1 MLTAESGSNSGVVGT
16 PTPIRLARRRRS
28 PRPLPLSRF
37 KVTACIAEHVGD
49 RTDQQDRVA
58 LLTSRRNPGALLAI
72 VADGMGGRSG
82 GRMASD
88 QVIATAESL
97 FNELSEKDA
106 SLRGLLEQIA
116 AEAHTV
122 IRLTAIASEMEPHS
136 TIVALIVKKDYAI
149 WAHAGD
155 SRLYFF
161 RAGRLVLRTQDHT
174 YAAKLRAEGK
184 LPAAEAAARK
194 YKNVLVSALGISR
207 DPQLEIGEATDLR
220 VGDAFLLA
228 SDGLWAYFED
238 HELGSLLHSLPPR
251 AASDHL
257 VRIARERAQGHGDN
271 LALAIVKL
279 EAPEPKKRSSTAT
292 LWFEGAPTA
301 HPEDPAPTTDE

>member
-1 MLTAESGSNSGVVGT
+1 MSK
-16 PTPIRLARRRRS
+16 
-28 PRPLPLSRF
+28 F
-37 KVTACIAEHVGD
+37 KVTACIADHVGD
-49 RTDQQDRVA
+49 RPDQQDRVA
-58 LLTSRRNPGALLAI
+58 LLTSRRHPGALMVI
-72 VADGMGGRSG
+72 VADGMGGRTG

-97 FNELSEKDA
+97 FNELSEKDI
-106 SLRGLLEQIA
+106 SLRELLEQIA

-122 IRLTAIASEMEPHS
+122 IRLTALASDKEPHS

-149 WAHAGD
+149 WGHAGD

-161 RAGRLVLRTQDHT
+161 RAGKLVHRTQDHT
-174 YAAKLRAEGK
+174 YAAKLLAEGK
-184 LPAAEAAARK
+184 ISDAELAVGR
-194 YKNVLVSALGISR
+194 YRNVLVSALGINR
-207 DPQLEIGEATDLR
+207 KPQLTFGEASDLR

-251 AASDHL
+251 EASEHL
-257 VRIARERAQGHGDN
+257 VRIARERAQGRGDN

-279 EAPEPKKRSSTAT
+279 EAPEPRRRLPSAT
-292 LWFEGAPTA
+292 LWFKEEPGSRTGTSRPNA
-301 HPEDPAPTTDE
+301 

>member
-1 MLTAESGSNSGVVGT
+1 M
-16 PTPIRLARRRRS
+16 
-28 PRPLPLSRF
+28 SRF
-37 KVTACIAEHVGD
+37 KVTACIADHIGD
-49 RTDQQDRVA
+49 RPDQQDRVA
-58 LLTSRRNPGALLAI
+58 LLTSRRHPGTLMAI

-106 SLRGLLEQIA
+106 GLRGLLEQIA

-122 IRLTAIASEMEPHS
+122 IRLTALASEKEPHS
-136 TIVALIVKKDYAI
+136 TIVALVVKKDYAI
-149 WAHAGD
+149 WGHAGD

-161 RAGRLVLRTQDHT
+161 RAGKLVHRTQDHT
-174 YAAKLRAEGK
+174 YAAKLLAEGK
-184 LPAAEAAARK
+184 MSEQELAGGR
-194 YKNVLVSALGISR
+194 YRNVLVSALGINR
-207 DPQLEIGEATDLR
+207 APQLEFGEASDLR
-220 VGDAFLLA
+220 IGDAFLLA

-251 AASDHL
+251 EASEHL
-257 VRIARERAQGHGDN
+257 VRIARERAQGRGDN

-279 EAPEPKKRSSTAT
+279 EAPEPRRRQPTAT
-292 LWFEGAPTA
+292 LWFEGAPSTQPGPGRNRA
-301 HPEDPAPTTDE
+301 

>member
-1 MLTAESGSNSGVVGT
+1 M
-16 PTPIRLARRRRS
+16 P
-28 PRPLPLSRF
+28 PLSRF
-37 KVTACIAEHVGD
+37 RVTACIAEHVGD
-49 RTDQQDRVA
+49 RADQQDRVA
-58 LLTSRRNPGALLAI
+58 LLTSRRHPGALMAI
-72 VADGMGGRSG
+72 VADGMGGRTG

-88 QVIATAESL
+88 QVIATADSL
-97 FNELSEKDA
+97 FNELSEKDTG
-106 SLRGLLEQIA
+106 LRGLLEQIA

-122 IRLTAIASEMEPHS
+122 IRLTAMASEKEPHS

-161 RAGRLVLRTQDHT
+161 RAGKLVHRTEDHT
-174 YAAKLRAEGK
+174 YAAKLLAEGK
-184 LPAAEAAARK
+184 ISAADVAAHK
-194 YKNVLVSALGISR
+194 YKNILVSALGISR
-207 DPQLEIGEATDLR
+207 EPNLAVGEASDLR

-251 AASDHL
+251 EASEHL
-257 VRIARERAQGHGDN
+257 VRIARERAQGRGDN

-279 EAPEPKKRSSTAT
+279 EAPEQRKRLPTAT
-292 LWFEGAPTA
+292 LWFEGAPTTQQRA
-301 HPEDPAPTTDE
+301 AQRED

>member
-1 MLTAESGSNSGVVGT
+1 M
-16 PTPIRLARRRRS
+16 P
-28 PRPLPLSRF
+28 PLSRF
-37 KVTACIAEHVGD
+37 KVTACIAEHIGD
-49 RTDQQDRVA
+49 RADQQDRVA
-58 LLTSRRNPGALLAI
+58 LLTSRRHPGALMAI
-72 VADGMGGRSG
+72 VADGMGGRTG

-88 QVIATAESL
+88 QVIATADSL
-97 FNELSEKDA
+97 FNELSEKDTG
-106 SLRGLLEQIA
+106 LRALLEQIA

-122 IRLTAIASEMEPHS
+122 IRLTAIASEKEPHS

-161 RAGRLVLRTQDHT
+161 RAGKLVHRTEDHT
-174 YAAKLRAEGK
+174 YAAKLLAEGK
-184 LPAAEAAARK
+184 ISAAEVAAHK

-207 DPQLEIGEATDLR
+207 EPHLAVGEASDLR

-251 AASDHL
+251 EASEHL
-257 VRIARERAQGHGDN
+257 VRIARERAQGRGDN

-279 EAPEPKKRSSTAT
+279 EAPEQRKRLPAAT
-292 LWFEGAPTA
+292 LWF
-301 HPEDPAPTTDE
+301 DSAPTTQQRTAKRED

>member
-1 MLTAESGSNSGVVGT
+1 M
-16 PTPIRLARRRRS
+16 P
-28 PRPLPLSRF
+28 PLSRF
-37 KVTACIAEHVGD
+37 KVTACIAEHIGD
-49 RTDQQDRVA
+49 RADQQDRVA
-58 LLTSRRNPGALLAI
+58 LLTSRRHPGALMAI
-72 VADGMGGRSG
+72 VADGMGGRTG

-88 QVIATAESL
+88 QVIATADSL
-97 FNELSEKDA
+97 FNELSEKDTG
-106 SLRGLLEQIA
+106 LRALLEQIA

-122 IRLTAIASEMEPHS
+122 IRLTAIASEKEPHS

-161 RAGRLVLRTQDHT
+161 RAGKLVHRTEDHT
-174 YAAKLRAEGK
+174 YAAKLLAEGK
-184 LPAAEAAARK
+184 ISAAEVAAHK

-207 DPQLEIGEATDLR
+207 EPHLAVGEASDLR

-251 AASDHL
+251 EASEHL
-257 VRIARERAQGHGDN
+257 VRIARERAQGRGDN

-279 EAPEPKKRSSTAT
+279 EAPEQRRRLPAAT
-292 LWFEGAPTA
+292 LWF
-301 HPEDPAPTTDE
+301 DSAPTTQQRTAKRED

>member
-1 MLTAESGSNSGVVGT
+1 
-16 PTPIRLARRRRS
+16 
-28 PRPLPLSRF
+28 LSRF
-37 KVTACIAEHVGD
+37 KVTACIAEHIGD
-49 RTDQQDRVA
+49 RADQQDRVA
-58 LLTSRRNPGALLAI
+58 LLTSRRHPGALMAI

-88 QVIATAESL
+88 QVIATADSL
-97 FNELSEKDA
+97 FNELSERDTG
-106 SLRGLLEQIA
+106 LRGLLEQIA

-122 IRLTAIASEMEPHS
+122 IRLTALASEKEPHS

-161 RAGRLVLRTQDHT
+161 RAGKLAHRTEDHT
-174 YAAKLRAEGK
+174 YAARLIAEGK
-184 LPAAEAAARK
+184 ISAAEVAAHK
-194 YKNVLVSALGISR
+194 YRNVLVSALGISR
-207 DPQLEIGEATDLR
+207 EPHLEIAEASDLR

-228 SDGLWAYFED
+228 TDGLWAYFED

-251 AASDHL
+251 EASEHL
-257 VRIARERAQGHGDN
+257 VRIARERAQGRGDN

-279 EAPEPKKRSSTAT
+279 EAPEQKKRLPTAT
-292 LWFEGAPTA
+292 LWFEG
-301 HPEDPAPTTDE
+301 EPTTRREPAQKKTA